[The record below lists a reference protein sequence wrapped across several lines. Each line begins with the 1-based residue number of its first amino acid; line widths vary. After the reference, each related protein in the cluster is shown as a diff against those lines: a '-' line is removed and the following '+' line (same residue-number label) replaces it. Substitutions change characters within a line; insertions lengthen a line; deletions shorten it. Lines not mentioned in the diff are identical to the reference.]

1 MRHSLRTA
9 FIIIVALSTLVLC
22 KKQTETANDF
32 QKIIESD
39 TLRVL
44 TLNTSTSYFIYRE
57 QEMGYQYDMI
67 KSFADEKGLI
77 LKIVTAKNSVDLFNK
92 LQNNEGDIIA
102 YGMPIENEMK
112 DVLFYCGLSEISHQ
126 VLIQRAER
134 SDTVLKDVTELI
146 GKDIYETR
154 GSKYD
159 NRLNNLNRE
168 LGGGINIKHLDK
180 DTIVVEDL
188 IRMVSMDSIRFTVAE
203 DKVARLNQT
212 YFLNIDKGMQIS
224 FDQRTSW
231 AVRKDTPVLADS
243 LNAWYE
249 RVHKESDYLR
259 LAKRYFEESK
269 GFTNPYEFYT
279 VSLMKDGQ
287 ISLWDNYFK
296 KYAAEYNIDWR
307 LIAAISFHESTFKPD
322 VKSWAGAM
330 GLMGIMPATAL
341 SMGVNN
347 TDLYDPETNVM
358 IGTRYLKSLLN
369 TFSTIEDETER
380 MKMALASYNG
390 GIGHIFDARA
400 LAEKYNAN
408 KDVWNGNVEKY
419 LQLKRLEQ
427 YYRDPVCR
435 TGYFRADETVNY
447 VHNVMS
453 RWESYKKEV

>member
-146 GKDIYETR
+146 GKDIYVTR

-203 DKVARLNQT
+203 DNVARLNQT
-212 YFLNIDKGMQIS
+212 YFLNIDIGMQIS